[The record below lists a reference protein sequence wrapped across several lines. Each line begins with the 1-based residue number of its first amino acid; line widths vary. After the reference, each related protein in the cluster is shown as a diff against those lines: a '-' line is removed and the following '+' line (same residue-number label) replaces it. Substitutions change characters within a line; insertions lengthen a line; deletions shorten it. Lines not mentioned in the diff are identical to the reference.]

1 MYRRKDYIGFHV
13 ICTALATAAVAF
25 VAGIALFGIK
35 SLLSLFTLTE
45 ASFFM
50 GVVGGAISLC
60 STILVSAL
68 GIAAITG
75 LYLYHCSRNGT
86 LYNSVMP
93 YSHRPNFDFDLS
105 GMKLVAFVFSL
116 TSAAVFVVLIVALM
130 VMTHTSLLTTHTEL
144 LMKLRTWMW
153 LLFMPQASALLLR
166 CSSVLTTLISR
177 CTNLIHSRLSS
188 GKRLY
193 LLLIFANWIR

>member
-25 VAGIALFGIK
+25 VAGLALFGIK
-35 SLLSLFTLTE
+35 SLLSLFTVTE
-45 ASFFM
+45 ASFFV
-50 GVVGGAISLC
+50 GVIGGAISLC

-116 TSAAVFVVLIVALM
+116 TSAAVFVVLIVALV
-130 VMTHTSLLTTHTEL
+130 VMSHTSLLMTHTEL
-144 LMKLRTWMW
+144 LMKLAYMDVAAVHAAS
-153 LLFMPQASALLLR
+153 LSFIAAVLFGIGDAYKSM
-166 CSSVLTTLISR
+166 
-177 CTNLIHSRLSS
+177 H
-188 GKRLY
+188 
-193 LLLIFANWIR
+193 

>member
-1 MYRRKDYIGFHV
+1 MYRRKDYIGFHI

-25 VAGIALFGIK
+25 VAGLALFGIK
-35 SLLSLFTLTE
+35 SLLSLFTVTE
-45 ASFFM
+45 ASFFI
-50 GVVGGAISLC
+50 GVIGGAISLC

-116 TSAAVFVVLIVALM
+116 TSAAVFVVLIVALV
-130 VMTHTSLLTTHTEL
+130 VMSHTSLLTTHTEL
-144 LMKLRTWMW
+144 LMKLAYMDVAAVYATS
-153 LLFMPQASALLLR
+153 LSFIAAVLFGIGDAYKSM
-166 CSSVLTTLISR
+166 
-177 CTNLIHSRLSS
+177 H
-188 GKRLY
+188 
-193 LLLIFANWIR
+193 

>member
-1 MYRRKDYIGFHV
+1 M
-13 ICTALATAAVAF
+13 A
-25 VAGIALFGIK
+25 
-35 SLLSLFTLTE
+35 
-45 ASFFM
+45 
-50 GVVGGAISLC
+50 AISLC

-116 TSAAVFVVLIVALM
+116 TSAAVFVVLIVALV
-130 VMTHTSLLTTHTEL
+130 VMSHTSLLTTHTEL
-144 LMKLRTWMW
+144 LMKLAYMDVAAVHATS
-153 LLFMPQASALLLR
+153 LSFIAAVLFGIGDAYKSM
-166 CSSVLTTLISR
+166 
-177 CTNLIHSRLSS
+177 H
-188 GKRLY
+188 
-193 LLLIFANWIR
+193 

>member
-1 MYRRKDYIGFHV
+1 MKRSLSAIAPTWMFAVLAFQQLLRMLKSKPV
-13 ICTALATAAVAF
+13 ISMQCTSGSVLR
-25 VAGIALFGIK
+25 
-35 SLLSLFTLTE
+35 
-45 ASFFM
+45 M
-50 GVVGGAISLC
+50 C

-116 TSAAVFVVLIVALM
+116 TSAAVFVVLIVALV
-130 VMTHTSLLTTHTEL
+130 VMSHTSLLTTHTEL
-144 LMKLRTWMW
+144 LMKLAYMDVAAVHATS
-153 LLFMPQASALLLR
+153 LSFIAAVLFGIGDAYKSM
-166 CSSVLTTLISR
+166 
-177 CTNLIHSRLSS
+177 H
-188 GKRLY
+188 
-193 LLLIFANWIR
+193 